1 MLLVHFDHEK
11 LDVYVATMDFLSLAH
26 RIIAALPPGYAGLAD
41 QLQRAATSI
50 ALNIGEGAGEFSK
63 PEKARFYRYAR
74 RSATESA
81 AALDVALRLEV
92 ATAAQCQAGR
102 ETLIRIVSM
111 LTNMVRTLER

>member
-1 MLLVHFDHEK
+1 MQFDHEK
-11 LDVYVATMDFLSLAH
+11 LDVYIATVDFISLAH
-26 RIIAALPPGYAGLAD
+26 RIISALPPGYADLAD

-63 PEKARFYRYAR
+63 PDKARFYRYAR

-81 AALDVALRLEV
+81 AALDVAVRLEV

-111 LTNMVRTLER
+111 LTNMVRALER